1 MNLMHHVVNSREMI
15 TLIRCLTV
23 LVIVFWGDP
32 NLMSAIIRVIELF
45 GR

>member
-23 LVIVFWGDP
+23 LVIVFYVEP
-32 NLMSAIIRVIELF
+32 NLMSAIIRMIGLF